1 MLFHLARG
9 HVGSDREEPP
19 GYSLVALTI
28 AVSALLTLALFALSA
43 LAVSALAVGLLLIV
57 ALARLIAVVS
67 IYRWSD
73 IVEQLGKWVR
83 IRRAVIVIVTI
94 RVAGVARQAGR
105 IVVLP
110 EGCTGSQTVVSCPA
124 PTRQHEG

>member
-1 MLFHLARG
+1 M
-9 HVGSDREEPP
+9 
-19 GYSLVALTI
+19 I
-28 AVSALLTLALFALSA
+28 AVSALLTLTVFALPF
-43 LAVSALAVGLLLIV
+43 GLLVLI

-67 IYRWSD
+67 TYRWSD

-83 IRRAVIVIVTI
+83 TWRDIIVMVTR

-105 IVVLP
+105 IVVLS
-110 EGCTGSQTVVSCPA
+110 ESCTGSKTIVSFPA